1 MFNTS
6 NFSLKKKRKKKK
18 FCLELFGF
26 TKMVLPRGKYCS
38 GKNRKVLASN
48 PVKQV
53 DRSAVRTATV
63 KTMHTIQMAFL
74 G

>member
-1 MFNTS
+1 MFNTY
-6 NFSLKKKRKKKK
+6 NFSLKKKKKK
-18 FCLELFGF
+18 FRLELWF
-26 TKMVLPRGKYCS
+26 Y
-38 GKNRKVLASN
+38 KNRKVLASN

-53 DRSAVRTATV
+53 DRTAVRTTTV